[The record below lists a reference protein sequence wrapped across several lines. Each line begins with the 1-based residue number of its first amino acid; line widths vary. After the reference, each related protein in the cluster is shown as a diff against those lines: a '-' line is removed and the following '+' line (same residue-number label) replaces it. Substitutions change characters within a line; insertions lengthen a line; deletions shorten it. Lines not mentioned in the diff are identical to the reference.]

1 MTTTT
6 MPTAISASRIGPML
20 GVSPWQTPLQLYME
34 LRGELPPKEDNAV
47 LEEGREFEDAIFRI
61 GCRKFGYDL
70 YRDAG
75 SELTRGNLIGH
86 PDRVA
91 VDRAAGLV
99 VLEIKHTL
107 FGAEGD
113 EKWGEA
119 GTDQLP
125 EHYRLQLMA
134 YQWMLRDKPGT
145 IADHGVLFARLVA
158 GVTRYVVK
166 VDEARMQEIDAL
178 AGEFLARVREGRP
191 PDPISEADCRMR
203 WLAQPGKRYQADA
216 ETQQWLRELAEV
228 SAQRL
233 AAEKRERELKKEIL
247 LAVEDASEIVVIGDD
262 FVPRVLATVNANRV
276 FDGKGFASAHPDIV
290 REFQVQDVDWST
302 LRKKHAGLCE
312 SFMRSPMDWKE
323 QTRVLRL
330 KGDK

>member
-6 MPTAISASRIGPML
+6 MPTTISASRIGPML

-34 LRGELPPKEDNAV
+34 LRGELQPKEDNAV
-47 LEEGREFEDAIFRI
+47 LEEGREFEQAIFNI
-61 GCRKFGYDL
+61 GCRKFGYSV

-75 SELTRGNLIGH
+75 EELTRGNLIGH

-91 VDRAAGLV
+91 IDRSAGLV
-99 VLEIKHTL
+99 VAEIKHTL

-125 EHYRLQLMA
+125 EHYKLQLMA

-166 VDEARMQEIDAL
+166 VDDEKMHEINAL
-178 AGEFLARVREGRP
+178 AGEFLERVREGRP
-191 PDPISEADCRMR
+191 PDPINEADCRMR
-203 WLAQPGKRYQADA
+203 WLAQPGKRHQAD
-216 ETQQWLRELAEV
+216 EEMRQWLHELGSLTA
-228 SAQRL
+228 ARL
-233 AAEKRERELKKEIL
+233 SAEKREKELKKVIL
-247 LAVEDASEIVVIGDD
+247 LAVEDASEIVDIDD
-262 FVPRVLATVNANRV
+262 RFVPRVLATVNANRV
-276 FDGKGFASAHPDIV
+276 FDGKGFAAAHPDIV
-290 REFQVQDVDWST
+290 REFQYQEVDWST
-302 LRKKHAGLCE
+302 LRKKHAGLAE
-312 SFMRSPMDWKE
+312 SFMRSPLDWKE